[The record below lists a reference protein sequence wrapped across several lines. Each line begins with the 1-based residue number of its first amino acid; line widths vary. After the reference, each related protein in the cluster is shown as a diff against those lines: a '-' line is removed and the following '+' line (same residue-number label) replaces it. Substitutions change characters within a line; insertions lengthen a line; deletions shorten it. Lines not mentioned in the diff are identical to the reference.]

1 MEFIFDRPDDPAQ
14 ERYEIALLLDR
25 KKLKERIL
33 IGIRAK
39 IQRRL
44 QGVKDAAVF
53 LDVERE
59 LGTLLTEFTQDK
71 EKAWNQ
77 YGTMPLIR
85 LHRYSWCMKER
96 PSPHNCSRIRR
107 HPDLGRI
114 PPCQNSEGQK

>member
-77 YGTMPLIR
+77 YGTMPLWDA
-85 LHRYSWCMKER
+85 LHTHRFAQPALEKTARDFLEAKYT
-96 PSPHNCSRIRR
+96 
-107 HPDLGRI
+107 
-114 PPCQNSEGQK
+114 CQNSEGQK